1 MNMCAATGATP
12 TDVSAGTTM
21 TAEMMYDAVTGTA
34 SPRIQT
40 AIAENSTVSGN
51 DPTAI
56 PTISPAALNPN
67 PVIVTTP
74 TMIPA
79 TAVVASTGNTSMPP
93 AITAS
98 ARRRGI
104 SHSSRRPRKLNPTA
118 ATVAQNTA
126 RNGLKP

>member
-1 MNMCAATGATP
+1 MNMWAATGATP
-12 TDVSAGTTM
+12 TAVNAGTTM

-34 SPRIQT
+34 RPRIHT
-40 AIAENSTVSGN
+40 ATAENSTVSGN
-51 DPTAI
+51 DPAAI
-56 PTISPAALNPN
+56 PTINPAALSPS

-98 ARRRGI
+98 ARRFGV
-104 SHSSRRPRKLNPTA
+104 N
-118 ATVAQNTA
+118 
-126 RNGLKP
+126 